1 MRLDRRDWVA
11 TSCVAAAVVL
21 YGLWSTGFLVP
32 ESWTV
37 RITTVAVLILGL
49 PASAIAV
56 IPGFEGLL
64 KGSKVYLAVSAL
76 IGLGAL
82 TVGILALTLS
92 SQAMLNALMGA
103 MIVLWVMATVRH
115 VRARGPEES
124 RFNRVDVGDGRG
136 MRTAA

>member
-11 TSCVAAAVVL
+11 TSCVAAAVVF

-32 ESWTV
+32 DSWTV
-37 RITTVAVLILGL
+37 RITTVAVLLLGL

-82 TVGILALTLS
+82 TVGILALTLG

-103 MIVLWVMATVRH
+103 MIVLWAMATVRH
-115 VRARGPEES
+115 VRARGAEES
-124 RFNRVDVGDGRG
+124 RLNRVDVGDGRA